1 MQIIKK
7 YFPDLT
13 ETQIKKF
20 TDLQSIYTEW
30 NKKVNL
36 ISRKDIDELY
46 LKHIL
51 HSLAIAKFIQF
62 QPNTKIVDLGT
73 GGGFPGIPL
82 AIMFPEAEFTLV
94 DSIGKKIIAVQ
105 DIIKQLNL
113 SNTTVINDRVENLNL
128 TPHFYTSRAV
138 AKLSD
143 QLSWINQNIS
153 SDNFNQ
159 IKNGLITLKGGDL
172 ADELEPF
179 KLAETTPIN
188 KYFLENFFETKFII
202 YYPIKK

>member
-7 YFPDLT
+7 YFPNLT
-13 ETQIKKF
+13 ETQTKQF
-20 TDLQSIYTEW
+20 AELQAIYTEW

-51 HSLAIAKFIQF
+51 HSLAIAKYIQF
-62 QPNTKIVDLGT
+62 QPSTKILDLGT

-82 AIMFPEAEFTLV
+82 AIMFPDAEFTLV
-94 DSIGKKIIAVQ
+94 DSIGKKITAVQ

-113 SNTTVINDRVENLNL
+113 SNATAINDRIENLNL

-172 ADELEPF
+172 ADELEAF
-179 KLAETTPIN
+179 KLAETTPIT